1 MFNSISNS
9 VYKITIVLTSLLKV
23 NYIVAYCSS
32 EEVNTEQI
40 AEVGVATIVKFLLVL
55 YHTRLITYLTQEHS
69 PLQQDQTQSNILT
82 KQKLLKTFDETH
94 LDFPENTTS
103 GANN

>member
-1 MFNSISNS
+1 M
-9 VYKITIVLTSLLKV
+9 LTSLLKV

-40 AEVGVATIVKFLLVL
+40 AKVGVATIVKFLLVL

-69 PLQQDQTQSNILT
+69 PLQQHQTQSNILT
-82 KQKLLKTFDETH
+82 KQKLLETFDEPN
-94 LDFPENTTS
+94 LNFPENSTT
-103 GANN
+103 